1 MPNQLHLFV
10 LQFGE
15 LAKKFFPSCRGF
27 NLLLVLV
34 DFIEDHI
41 DAFEGTYTAF
51 QSGAIDRLYSL
62 PRQAVEA

>member
-1 MPNQLHLFV
+1 MPNQLHLFI

-15 LAKKFFPSCRGF
+15 LAKKLFTSCRGF

-34 DFIEDHI
+34 DLIEDHI

-51 QSGAIDRLYSL
+51 QSGTIDRLYNL
-62 PRQAVEA
+62 PRQAIEA